1 MTSDDLIIPNW
12 PAPNNIKAISTTRQG
27 GFSQHPYKQLNLGSH
42 VGDAPHLV
50 SQNREYIIQS
60 ANLPE
65 EPRWL
70 EQVHGTTIIDSQYW
84 QQNIKADAIFSQ
96 HTGHVCTVMTADCL
110 PILLCNNQGDTIAAI
125 HAGWR
130 GLAAG
135 IIEKTLQTFSC
146 EPSEIM
152 AWLGPAIGPS
162 QFEVGLEVYELFA
175 ANNLIAREAFKIKDP
190 QHYLADITLLARQ
203 RLEKNNVPKVFG
215 GDYCTVSEKERFFS
229 YRRDGITGR
238 MASMIWISDK

>member
-1 MTSDDLIIPNW
+1 MTSSDLIIPNW
-12 PAPNNIKAISTTRQG
+12 PAPNNIKAISTTRHG
-27 GFSQHPYKQLNLGSH
+27 GYSLAPYAQLNLGSH
-42 VGDAPHLV
+42 VGDDPHLV
-50 SQNREYIIQS
+50 EQNHEYITQS

-70 EQVHGTTIIDSQYW
+70 DQVHGTTVINSQHW
-84 QQNIKADAIFSQ
+84 HQDIKADAVFSQ
-96 HTGHVCTVMTADCL
+96 HTDHVCAVMTADCL
-110 PILLCNNQGDTIAAI
+110 PILLCNQQGNTVAAI

-152 AWLGPAIGPS
+152 AWLGPSIGPS
-162 QFEVGLEVYELFA
+162 QFEVGLEVYELFV
-175 ANNLIAREAFKIKDP
+175 ANDPIASEAFKIKDP
-190 QHYLADITLLARQ
+190 QHYLADIYLLARQ
-203 RLEKNNVPKVFG
+203 RLQENNVEKVFG
-215 GDYCTVSEKERFFS
+215 GDFCTVSDEERFFS

-238 MASMIWISDK
+238 MASMIWITDK